1 MCRRSVFLV
10 QIFRRTSV
18 HYNSGVQTDCLYNE
32 CISKRCS
39 FQRKIFTC
47 EVALF
52 GLFQNRLLHSAR
64 LALKRK
70 VRLTY
75 TQTRV
80 WLQRIEIVRRS
91 IVSARLELRRVYF
104 RVLFGFYRRSFHLFC
119 LYRHACG
126 LCCKLSSESFE
137 IIINSG
143 RIWNRRLWCGKVK
156 I

>member
-1 MCRRSVFLV
+1 MSNCLQNRYFSENCRWVPL
-10 QIFRRTSV
+10 
-18 HYNSGVQTDCLYNE
+18 
-32 CISKRCS
+32 
-39 FQRKIFTC
+39 IFTC

-52 GLFQNRLLHSAR
+52 GLFQNRLLDLAG

-70 VRLTY
+70 VSLTY

-104 RVLFGFYRRSFHLFC
+104 RMLFRFYRCSFHLFC
-119 LYRHACG
+119 LYRYGCG
-126 LCCKLSSESFE
+126 LCCKLCSESFE

-143 RIWNRRLWCGKVK
+143 RI
-156 I
+156 

>member
-18 HYNSGVQTDCLYNE
+18 QHNSGVQTDCPYHK
-32 CISKRCS
+32 CIRKRCS
-39 FQRKIFTC
+39 FQFKIFIC
-47 EVALF
+47 EAASF
-52 GLFQNRLLHSAR
+52 GLFQNRLLDSAG

-70 VRLTY
+70 VSLTY
-75 TQTRV
+75 AQTRV
-80 WLQRIEIVRRS
+80 WLQRIEILRRT

-104 RVLFGFYRRSFHLFC
+104 RVLFGCYRCSFNLFC
-119 LYRHACG
+119 LYRFGCG

-143 RIWNRRLWCGKVK
+143 RT
-156 I
+156 